1 MTLALYFQK
10 EENERSISYDKNNKN
25 CFDCLK
31 KQRQED
37 VLHI

>member
-10 EENERSISYDKNNKN
+10 EENECPVSYDKNNKN
-25 CFDCLK
+25 CFDYLK